1 MSKKQCEVLLST
13 VPWHRKSRH
22 CLCWDGGELNSGSSA
37 WKSIWG
43 KVLLSFKCSV
53 GKGGG
58 VRLGSELLLCL
69 TASINGAADF
79 PASF

>member
-1 MSKKQCEVLLST
+1 MFPLAPCHGRGNHVTASD
-13 VPWHRKSRH
+13 WA
-22 CLCWDGGELNSGSSA
+22 GGELNSGSSA

-58 VRLGSELLLCL
+58 VRLGSKLLLRL
-69 TASINGAADF
+69 AASINGAANF